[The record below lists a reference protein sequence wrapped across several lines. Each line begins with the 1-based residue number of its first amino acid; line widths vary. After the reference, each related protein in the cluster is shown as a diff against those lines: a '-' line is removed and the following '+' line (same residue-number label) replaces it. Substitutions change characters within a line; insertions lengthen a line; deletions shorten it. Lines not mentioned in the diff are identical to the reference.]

1 MQVDLIKH
9 QQAIALQNPTMSKAP
24 PQRFRAEHL
33 FHEFVKRIRTKPVTT
48 PPPGFEGKALVANGH
63 SSYSGVAID
72 IGHLGLITYT
82 PVGSA
87 LLAKDAKTAMLK
99 IRMEKRIPYTVGS
112 NELKSCCGE
121 VPNYS
126 FQGDDE
132 DTDCGLFVVDTYNHC
147 EQVESWMSRADVIT
161 MRMLAEKASE
171 YGCQYIVG
179 IGCKGQYLCPRNHA
193 LTSHQPT
200 DMSCQGCQRTYQGP
214 ADFLSCLKCD
224 YHLCKAKCQHR
235 ARTQV
240 E

>member
-1 MQVDLIKH
+1 
-9 QQAIALQNPTMSKAP
+9 
-24 PQRFRAEHL
+24 
-33 FHEFVKRIRTKPVTT
+33 
-48 PPPGFEGKALVANGH
+48 
-63 SSYSGVAID
+63 
-72 IGHLGLITYT
+72 
-82 PVGSA
+82 
-87 LLAKDAKTAMLK
+87 MLK

-126 FQGDDE
+126 FQGDDK

-147 EQVESWMSRADVIT
+147 EQVEYWTSRRDVIT